1 MKELNLRKKK
11 KNNFLINMHTE
22 TIEIM
27 IDITI
32 DVTRIQIEDIMI
44 METVIET
51 TEGIEIIKETDT
63 MIGIGEIT
71 EIINSFHLYK
81 IHYY

>member
-1 MKELNLRKKK
+1 
-11 KNNFLINMHTE
+11 MHTE

>member
-1 MKELNLRKKK
+1 MKEISLKKRK
-11 KNNFLINMHTE
+11 KNNILINMFTE

-27 IDITI
+27 IDIII
-32 DVTRIQIEDIMI
+32 DDTKIQIEEIMI
-44 METVIET
+44 MEAVTET

-63 MIGIGEIT
+63 MIGIGEII
-71 EIINSFHLYK
+71 EIINSFQLYI

>member
-1 MKELNLRKKK
+1 MKEISLRKRK
-11 KNNFLINMHTE
+11 KNNILINMFTE

-27 IDITI
+27 IDIII
-32 DVTRIQIEDIMI
+32 DDTKIQIEEIMI
-44 METVIET
+44 MEAVTET

-63 MIGIGEIT
+63 MIGIGEII
-71 EIINSFHLYK
+71 EIINSFQLYI